1 MSIFVAR
8 DTFIIDSV
16 IFKKISAGSY
26 PRLVPSN
33 YQVSS
38 PILGLLDLVS
48 APSFSKVVDE
58 SYIINS
64 LT

>member
-1 MSIFVAR
+1 MSA
-8 DTFIIDSV
+8 FIVREAFAIDNV
-16 IFKKISAGSY
+16 IFKKILVGSY
-26 PRLVPSN
+26 PRLVPIN

-38 PILGLLDLVS
+38 PMLGLLDLVS

-58 SYIINS
+58 SYIIHS